1 MESRAL
7 PRAFRAVPLILA
19 LVATA
24 AAGQDSGDFGARIGL
39 YTKHGQ
45 PYFGAEGVI
54 HLGAS
59 IFANP
64 NFEYVRL
71 GDTQEFTFNADALYE
86 VPIRGRTRG
95 WVGAG
100 IGLLSSHPDGPGE
113 PSTKDGVGNVFVG
126 IGFETG
132 VGVPYLTAKYVTKKR
147 PEFLLGL
154 GMRF

>member
-1 MESRAL
+1 MTARGRSRSIA
-7 PRAFRAVPLILA
+7 AVPLLLCLLA
-19 LVATA
+19 PLA
-24 AAGQDSGDFGARIGL
+24 AADSDFGARVGL

-54 HLGAS
+54 PVGVS
-59 IFANP
+59 FALNP

-71 GDTQEFTFNADALYE
+71 GDTQEFTFNADVLYE

-113 PSTKDGVGNVFVG
+113 PSTKDGVGNVFLGV
-126 IGFETG
+126 GFETG
-132 VGVPYLTAKYVTKKR
+132 LGVPYLTAKYVTKKH

>member
-1 MESRAL
+1 MTSRVFSRAL
-7 PRAFRAVPLILA
+7 GPVPLILA
-19 LVATA
+19 LLAPAATA
-24 AAGQDSGDFGARIGL
+24 ESDFGARVGL
-39 YTKHGQ
+39 YTKHSQ

-54 HLGAS
+54 SLGAS
-59 IFANP
+59 FSANP

-71 GDTQEFTFNADALYE
+71 GDVQEFTFNADVLYE

-100 IGLLSSHPDGPGE
+100 LGLLSSHPDGPGE
-113 PSTKDGVGNVFVG
+113 PSSKDGVGNVFVG

-132 VGVPYLTAKYVTKKR
+132 LGVPYLTAKYVTKTR
-147 PEFLLGL
+147 PEFLLAL

>member
-1 MESRAL
+1 
-7 PRAFRAVPLILA
+7 VPLAVAML
-19 LVATA
+19 ATA
-24 AAGQDSGDFGARIGL
+24 AVADSDFGARVGL

-54 HLGAS
+54 PIGGTLGGTFA
-59 IFANP
+59 ANP

-71 GDTQEFTFNADALYE
+71 GDIQEFTFNADFTYGR
-86 VPIRGRTRG
+86 PIKGRSRG
-95 WVGAG
+95 WVGVG
-100 IGLLSSHPDGPGE
+100 IGLLSSHPDGPAE
-113 PSTKDGVGNVFVG
+113 PSTNDGVGNIFLG

-132 VGVPYLTAKYVTKKR
+132 IGIPYITAKYVTKTH

>member
-1 MESRAL
+1 M
-7 PRAFRAVPLILA
+7 
-19 LVATA
+19 LVVAATGA
-24 AAGQDSGDFGARIGL
+24 AADSHFGARVGL

-54 HLGAS
+54 PIGAS
-59 IFANP
+59 FAANP

-71 GDTQEFTFNADALYE
+71 GDTQEFTFNADLLYE
-86 VPIRGRTRG
+86 VPIRGRARG

-113 PSTKDGVGNVFVG
+113 PSTKDGVGNVFLG

-132 VGVPYLTAKYVTKKR
+132 IGVPYLTAKYVTKTH